1 MEERRHMMVNFNVRI
16 IESFRTKFKSCR
28 LAMLHK
34 SEHLNN
40 SKSNVLMRK
49 LSNNN

>member
-1 MEERRHMMVNFNVRI
+1 MEEIRHMMVNFNVKI
-16 IESFRTKFKSCR
+16 SESFRPKLKSCR

-34 SEHLNN
+34 SEHSNI